1 MKKIYISPE
10 TTLFKVHTEN
20 VMNIATSIGVKTY
33 NKNLTAEK
41 DGVTLKN
48 NYGFSDKGISIWNGT
63 SQPETA
69 KDNNGFNLWGDED

>member
-1 MKKIYISPE
+1 MKKIYISPK

-20 VMNIATSIGVKTY
+20 VMNNTSIGVKTY
-33 NKNLTAEK
+33 K
-41 DGVTLKN
+41 DLSAKKDEVTLKN

>member
-20 VMNIATSIGVKTY
+20 VMNNTSIGVKTY
-33 NKNLTAEK
+33 K
-41 DGVTLKN
+41 DLSAKKDEVTLKN

-69 KDNNGFNLWGDED
+69 KDNNGFDLWGDED

>member
-20 VMNIATSIGVKTY
+20 VMNNTSIGVKKY
-33 NKNLTAEK
+33 K
-41 DGVTLKN
+41 DLSAKKDEVTLKN

>member
-1 MKKIYISPE
+1 MKKIDISPE

-20 VMNIATSIGVKTY
+20 VMNNTSIGVKTY
-33 NKNLTAEK
+33 K
-41 DGVTLKN
+41 DLSAKKDEVTLKN

>member
-20 VMNIATSIGVKTY
+20 VMNKTSIGVRSYKD
-33 NKNLTAEK
+33 LTAEK
-41 DGVTLKN
+41 DGVTIKT
-48 NYGFSDKGISIWNGT
+48 NYNFSDKGISIWNGT

>member
-20 VMNIATSIGVKTY
+20 VMNNTSIGVKKY
-33 NKNLTAEK
+33 NDLTAKK
-41 DGVTLKN
+41 DEVTIKT

>member
-20 VMNIATSIGVKTY
+20 VMNKTSIGVRSYKD
-33 NKNLTAEK
+33 LTAEK
-41 DGVTLKN
+41 DGVTIKT
-48 NYGFSDKGISIWNGT
+48 NYNFSDKGISIWNGT

-69 KDNNGFNLWGDED
+69 KDNNGFDLWGDED

>member
-10 TTLFKVHTEN
+10 TTLIKVHTEN
-20 VMNIATSIGVKTY
+20 VMNNTSISVKTY
-33 NKNLTAEK
+33 K
-41 DGVTLKN
+41 DLSAKKDEVTLKN

>member
-10 TTLFKVHTEN
+10 TRLFKVHTEN
-20 VMNIATSIGVKTY
+20 VMNNTSIGVKTY
-33 NKNLTAEK
+33 K
-41 DGVTLKN
+41 DLSAKKDEVTLKN

>member
-1 MKKIYISPE
+1 MRKEYISPE
-10 TTLFKVHTEN
+10 TTLIKVHTEN
-20 VMNIATSIGVKTY
+20 VMNNTSIGVKTY
-33 NKNLTAEK
+33 NNLTAEK
-41 DGVTLKN
+41 NGVTLNK

>member
-20 VMNIATSIGVKTY
+20 VMNNTSIGVKTY
-33 NKNLTAEK
+33 K
-41 DGVTLKN
+41 DLSAKKDEVTIKT

-69 KDNNGFNLWGDED
+69 KDNNGFDLWGDED

>member
-10 TTLFKVHTEN
+10 TTLMKVHTEN
-20 VMNIATSIGVKTY
+20 VMNNTSIGVKTY
-33 NKNLTAEK
+33 K
-41 DGVTLKN
+41 DLSAKKDEVTIKT

>member
-20 VMNIATSIGVKTY
+20 VMNNTSIGVKTY
-33 NKNLTAEK
+33 K
-41 DGVTLKN
+41 DLSAKKDEVTIKT
-48 NYGFSDKGISIWNGT
+48 NYDFSDKGISIWNGT

>member
-10 TTLFKVHTEN
+10 TTLIKVHTEN
-20 VMNIATSIGVKTY
+20 VMNNTSIGVKTY
-33 NKNLTAEK
+33 K
-41 DGVTLKN
+41 DLSAKKDEVTLNK

-69 KDNNGFNLWGDED
+69 KDNNGFDLWGDED

>member
-20 VMNIATSIGVKTY
+20 VMNNTSIGVKTY
-33 NKNLTAEK
+33 K
-41 DGVTLKN
+41 DLSAKKDEVTLKN
-48 NYGFSDKGISIWNGT
+48 NYGFSDKGISIWNDT

>member
-20 VMNIATSIGVKTY
+20 VMNKTSIGVKTY
-33 NKNLTAEK
+33 NKPTAEK
-41 DGVTLKN
+41 NGLTLKTDYN
-48 NYGFSDKGISIWNGT
+48 FSEKGISIWNGT
-63 SQPETA
+63 QPETA

>member
-10 TTLFKVHTEN
+10 TTLFKVHTEK
-20 VMNIATSIGVKTY
+20 VMAATSIGVKIY
-33 NKNLTAEK
+33 NDLTAKK
-41 DGVTLKN
+41 DEVTLKN

>member
-1 MKKIYISPE
+1 MKYIYISPE

-20 VMNIATSIGVKTY
+20 VMNNTSIGVKTY
-33 NKNLTAEK
+33 NNLSAKK
-41 DGVTLKN
+41 DEVTIQT

>member
-10 TTLFKVHTEN
+10 TTLFKGHTEN
-20 VMNIATSIGVKTY
+20 VMNNTSIGVKTY
-33 NKNLTAEK
+33 NNLSAKK
-41 DGVTLKN
+41 DEVTIKT

>member
-10 TTLFKVHTEN
+10 ITLFKVHTEN
-20 VMNIATSIGVKTY
+20 VMNKTSIGVKTY
-33 NKNLTAEK
+33 NNLTAEK
-41 DGVTLKN
+41 DGLTLKN
-48 NYGFSDKGISIWNGT
+48 NYGFSDKGISIWNG

>member
-20 VMNIATSIGVKTY
+20 VMNNTSIGVKTY
-33 NKNLTAEK
+33 K
-41 DGVTLKN
+41 DLSAKKDEVTLKN
-48 NYGFSDKGISIWNGT
+48 NYDFSDKGISIWNGT

>member
-1 MKKIYISPE
+1 MKKIYIAPE

-20 VMNIATSIGVKTY
+20 VMNNTSIGVKKY
-33 NKNLTAEK
+33 NDLTAKK
-41 DGVTLKN
+41 DEVTLKN